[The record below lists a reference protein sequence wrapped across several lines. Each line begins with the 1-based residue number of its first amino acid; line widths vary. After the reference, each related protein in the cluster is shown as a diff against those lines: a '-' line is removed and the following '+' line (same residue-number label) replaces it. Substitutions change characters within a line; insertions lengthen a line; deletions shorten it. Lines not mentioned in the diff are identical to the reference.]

1 MKNVLVKLKLAE
13 SLLIP
18 IASCAVGLLPLQ
30 AFAADVTT
38 GSSAATPQD
47 TSQSVPHRKQ
57 GNQGTETSPA
67 QLQEVVVT
75 GYAASLEKAIED
87 KFKAPNIT
95 DGISSEG
102 IGQFPE
108 QNLAESLQRVTGVQ
122 ITRDQ
127 GEGQYISVRGLDPKF
142 TDTLYNGRQL
152 PSGSGT
158 RAFDFQVL
166 SGNFADRVDVYKS
179 PTADLPE
186 SGLAATVNIQSIRP
200 LDYGKERAVV
210 TAEGLYDQQAR
221 DGVTPHVQ
229 GLYTNTFFDHHLG
242 WIVAVDLNERNVD
255 DQSTSTDGAPA
266 DSTYTGPGTQYRLF
280 SVHSSDQVGLDRR
293 LSAMSML
300 QLKVNDA
307 LELRFDT
314 LDSEFTQAYNWYE
327 GNNFYPGAFALGP
340 ETTLNETVNQQ
351 GVETAWEGTNVFA
364 WLQANRFLYN
374 QKLTS
379 NALAATLR
387 LAGWKVDAEG
397 SFGQARETTTN
408 MYVSWA
414 TAAPGATL
422 AYNTNQDPGGPVG
435 YSFVGYNQNDISN
448 YYFFGEQGEYDAPTT
463 DKIWNFKLDAMRPL
477 SFGWLDTL
485 QLGANYEDRSLGNRP
500 NGIGN
505 TSAGFASDMS
515 QYLMMDDNPT
525 WFSSYGGAAQFPKT
539 WLTVNLNKFYANYP
553 LSSFVA
559 ANPPVENLTE
569 TTLVEEKS
577 SAGYAQLSFANGSSR
592 LTGNAGVRFVHT
604 EELSSGYVPAPD
616 ALLIYGFAG
625 GTNDITYSSQG
636 VFAQSN
642 SYNDVLPDLN
652 LTYKWTANL
661 LTRFAAAQVMQR
673 PDMNLLAE
681 SSSPNASSGPP
692 PAGMPWLGTLS
703 EGNPNLRPYR
713 ANQFDVSL
721 EWYFGPRSLLAGD
734 FFLKDVKNLVLTN
747 YFKEQANVTLGPNL
761 TNSSYA
767 SGTVLPISFSV
778 AQPQNAQGTTPLKGV
793 EIAWQQPFD
802 FLPGFLDA
810 LGAEANY
817 THIWTQSVVLNEGQ
831 PALPVT
837 GVSANT
843 YNAGLYYDTG
853 RFGVHANYN
862 YRSRWVSD
870 PLSFFNDGIF
880 VQGYGQLDIAGSYNL
895 TRWLNVSA
903 SVINATQAPL
913 IEVDRFGI
921 NRLYELSGRRFYL
934 GLHAT
939 F

>member
-1 MKNVLVKLKLAE
+1 MKNVLVKFKLAG
-13 SLLIP
+13 SLLVP
-18 IASCAVGLLPLQ
+18 IASCAVGLLPAQ
-30 AFAADVTT
+30 AFAA
-38 GSSAATPQD
+38 PQD
-47 TSQSVPHRKQ
+47 STSSTATTQDSTQTVHHKKE
-57 GNQGTETSPA
+57 TET

-75 GYAASLEKAIED
+75 GYAASLEKAIKD
-87 KFKAPNIT
+87 KFQAENIT
-95 DGISSEG
+95 DTISSEG

-127 GEGQYISVRGLDPKF
+127 GEGQFISVRGLDPKF

-179 PTADLPE
+179 PTSDLPE
-186 SGLAATVNIQSIRP
+186 SGLAATVNIQSLRP
-200 LDYGKERAVV
+200 LDYGKERLVL

-221 DGVTPHVQ
+221 DGVTPHLQ
-229 GLYTNTFFDHHLG
+229 GLYTDTFFNHRLG

-266 DSTYTGPGTQYRLF
+266 DSTYAGPGTQYRLF
-280 SVHSSDQVGLDRR
+280 SVHSSDEVGLDRR

-300 QLKVNDA
+300 QFKVSDA

-327 GNNFYPGAFALGP
+327 GNNFYPSAYALGP
-340 ETTLNETVNQQ
+340 ETTLSETVNSL
-351 GVETAWEGTNVFA
+351 GVETAWTGTNVFA

-374 QKLTS
+374 QQMTS
-379 NALAATLR
+379 NALAATLKVG
-387 LAGWKVDAEG
+387 GWKINAEG

-414 TAAPGATL
+414 TSAPGATF
-422 AYNTNQDPGGPVG
+422 AYNTNEDPGGPVG
-435 YSFVGYNQNDISN
+435 YSFVGYNPTNISN
-448 YYFFGEQGEYDAPTT
+448 YYFFGEQGEYQAPTT
-463 DKIWNFKLDAMRPL
+463 DRIWNGKLDAMRPL

-485 QLGANYEDRSLGNRP
+485 QVGLNYQDRSLGNRP
-500 NGIGN
+500 NGIAN
-505 TSAGFASDMS
+505 TAAGFASDMS
-515 QYLMMDDNPT
+515 PYLMMDNNPE
-525 WFSSYGGAAQFPKT
+525 WFSSYSGPAQFPKN

-553 LSSFVA
+553 LSAFVA
-559 ANPPVENLTE
+559 ANPPVDNLTQ
-569 TTLVEEKS
+569 TTLVEEKD
-577 SAGYAQLSFANGSSR
+577 SAAYAQLDFANASGQLS
-592 LTGNAGVRFVHT
+592 GNLGVRLVHT
-604 EELSSGYVPAPD
+604 EELSSGFVPSPTA
-616 ALLIYGFAG
+616 IMVYGFAG
-625 GTNDITYSSQG
+625 GTNDISYSSQG

-642 SYNDVLPDLN
+642 SYNNVLPDLN
-652 LTYKWTANL
+652 LTWKWTNDL

-673 PDMNLLAE
+673 PDMNLLGE

-692 PAGMPWLGTLS
+692 PAGIPWLGTLT
-703 EGNPNLRPYR
+703 EGNPDLKPYL
-713 ANQFDVSL
+713 ANQFDVDL
-721 EWYFGPRSLLAGD
+721 EWYYGPRSLLAGD

-747 YFKEQANVTLGPNL
+747 YFTQQGNVTLGANL
-761 TNSSYA
+761 TSTNYA
-767 SGTVLPISFSV
+767 SGTVLPITFSV
-778 AQPQNAQGTTPLKGV
+778 AQPQNAQKTTLKGV
-793 EIAWQQPFD
+793 ELAWQQPFD
-802 FLPGFLDA
+802 FLPSFLDA
-810 LGAEANY
+810 LGAELNY
-817 THIWTQSVVLNEGQ
+817 THIWTQPVILNQGQ

-853 RFGVHANYN
+853 KFGVHANYN

-880 VQGYGQLDIAGSYNL
+880 VQGYGQLDVSGGYNV
-895 TRWLNVSA
+895 TKWLSVSA
-903 SVINATQAPL
+903 SVINVTGAALTQ
-913 IEVDRFGI
+913 VDRFGI
-921 NRLYELSGRRFYL
+921 NRLYELSGRRFNV

>member
-1 MKNVLVKLKLAE
+1 MKNVLVKFKLTG
-13 SLLIP
+13 SLLVP
-18 IASCAVGLLPLQ
+18 IASCAVGLLPAQ
-30 AFAADVTT
+30 AFAAPQQTT
-38 GSSAATPQD
+38 SSATAADD
-47 TSQSVPHRKQ
+47 TTQSVGHK
-57 GNQGTETSPA
+57 NHKKESET

-75 GYAASLEKAIED
+75 GYAASLEKAIEA

-95 DGISSEG
+95 DGISAEG

-186 SGLAATVNIQSIRP
+186 SGLAATVNVQSIRP
-200 LDYGKERAVV
+200 LDYDKERAVV
-210 TAEGLYDQQAR
+210 TAEGAYDEQAR
-221 DGVTPHVQ
+221 DGVTPHFQ
-229 GLYTNTFFDHHLG
+229 ALYTNTFLDHRLG
-242 WIVAVDLNERNVD
+242 WIVAFDLNERNVD

-266 DSTYTGPGTQYRLF
+266 DSTYTGPGEQYRLF
-280 SVHSSDQVGLDRR
+280 SVHSSDEVGLDRR
-293 LSAMSML
+293 VSAMSML
-300 QLKVNDA
+300 QFKVNDA
-307 LELRFDT
+307 LELRVDT

-327 GNNFYPGAFALGP
+327 GNNYYPSAYALGP
-340 ETTLNETVNQQ
+340 ETTLNETVNPL
-351 GVETAWEGTNVFA
+351 GVETAWQGTNVFA
-364 WLQANRFLYN
+364 WLQANRFLYK
-374 QKLTS
+374 QTLTS
-379 NALAATLR
+379 NALAATLT
-387 LAGWKVDAEG
+387 LGDWKINAEG
-397 SFGQARETTTN
+397 SFGQAREETTN

-414 TAAPGATL
+414 TAAPGATM

-435 YSFVGYNQNDISN
+435 YSFSGYNPTNISN
-448 YYFFGEQGEYDAPTT
+448 YYFFGEQGEYQAPTT
-463 DKIWNFKLDAMRPL
+463 DKIFNYKLDGMRPL
-477 SFGWLDTL
+477 SWGWVDTV

-500 NGIGN
+500 NGIAN
-505 TSAGFASDMS
+505 TSAGFATDMS
-515 QYLMMDDNPT
+515 PYLMMDNNPE
-525 WFSSYGGAAQFPKT
+525 WFSSYSGPAQFPKN

-553 LSSFVA
+553 LASFVA
-559 ANPPVENLTE
+559 ANPAVENLTQ
-569 TTLVEEKS
+569 TTLVEEKT
-577 SAGYAQLSFANGSSR
+577 SAAYVQFDFADPNSR
-592 LTGNAGVRFVHT
+592 LTGNVGVRAVHS
-604 EELSSGYVPAPD
+604 EELSSGFVPAPD

-625 GTNDITYSSQG
+625 GTNDISYSSQG

-652 LTYKWTANL
+652 ITYKWTDTL
-661 LTRFAAAQVMQR
+661 LTRFAAAKVMQR
-673 PDMNLLAE
+673 PDMNLLGE

-692 PAGMPWLGTLS
+692 PAGTPWLGTLS
-703 EGNPNLRPYR
+703 EGNPNLKPYR
-713 ANQFDVSL
+713 ANQFDASL

-747 YFKEQANVTLGPNL
+747 YYTQSANVTLGAGAIN
-761 TNSSYA
+761 TSYA
-767 SGTVLPISFSV
+767 TGTVLPIQFSV
-778 AQPQNAQGTTPLKGV
+778 AQPENAQSTTLKGI
-793 EIAWQQPFD
+793 EIAWQQPFT
-802 FLPGFLDA
+802 FLPSYLNA

-817 THIWTQSVVLNEGQ
+817 THIWTQPVVLNEGQ

-837 GVSANT
+837 GVSSNT

-853 RFGVHANYN
+853 KFGIHANYN

-880 VQGYGQLDIAGSYNL
+880 VQGYGQLDMSGSYNI
-895 TRWLNVSA
+895 THWLNISA
-903 SVINATQAPL
+903 SVINLTQAPL
-913 IEVDRFGI
+913 IQVDRFGL
-921 NRLYELSGRRFYL
+921 NRLYELSGRRFSL
-934 GLHAT
+934 ALHAT